1 MESNTKEDNEQKE
14 FTFLEFLFPNWINLN
29 FLKDWLSNN
38 EESTREQIIKIAEES
53 TQGKLDQNNMKLLL
67 SSNENMLIYLQTLN
81 KHRSKLI
88 NLEEAPYSII
98 KSIMISFIEKLSN
111 EIPLPEEQNVL
122 FYEVMNYI
130 IILSQTFYHN
140 TKENNETKRVL
151 LQDELTYLNIW
162 KNNNLWL
169 FLIFQHIETEK
180 EKKQIALIQKE
191 SERETKAKNIY
202 SSTVITYEFN
212 MKSLG
217 ISKDTIGVI
226 KEECKKKYNLSD
238 EDIPDLEL

>member
-14 FTFLEFLFPNWINLN
+14 FTFFFFSIPIRINLN
-29 FLKDWLSNN
+29 LGKYWPSNN
-38 EESTREQIIKIAEES
+38 EESMREQIIKIAEES

-130 IILSQTFYHN
+130 IILSQTFYHT

-151 LQDELTYLNIW
+151 LQDELAYLNIW

>member
-14 FTFLEFLFPNWINLN
+14 YTVLGISIPNWINLN
-29 FLKDWLSNN
+29 LGKHRPSNN
-38 EESTREQIIKIAEES
+38 EESMREQIKKIAEES

-67 SSNENMLIYLQTLN
+67 SSNENMLIYLKTLN

-122 FYEVMNYI
+122 FYEVMEYI
-130 IILSQTFYHN
+130 LILSQTFYHN

-169 FLIFQHIETEK
+169 FLIFKHMF
-180 EKKQIALIQKE
+180 
-191 SERETKAKNIY
+191 SSFSSPPAK
-202 SSTVITYEFN
+202 SVRAVCE
-212 MKSLG
+212 
-217 ISKDTIGVI
+217 
-226 KEECKKKYNLSD
+226 
-238 EDIPDLEL
+238 